1 MALYRFPGGALLLA
15 ALFAAFPH
23 CAAAEDKPVV
33 DAPKHPGHIVLKG
46 FDASRARLG
55 NTVVRDMGAG
65 YLQYR
70 YDSGQLAIIGEQER
84 KQHRP
89 GGPYLINPG
98 PFSHVDVYKDYFS
111 EPDSQSHADHDALR
125 VEIDPAIDVKNV
137 PTGTPIG
144 FVGDWVLVKGNA
156 TWLDGRYRAL
166 EVIDPSLQTA
176 LRNSIALNPI
186 GPELK
191 EEFGD
196 LYQRFAPGRQRSILE
211 GATVLFDETAY
222 YVEPSKGDEGRL
234 FVVDHIFPHRISW
247 DDFSNHGV
255 PASDE
260 AQFRA
265 AAKERGI
272 DCAALRL
279 CDDNARGPTTSVRS
293 VRWRDVGGRLYCD
306 EDTTTPE
313 PHFAP
318 CVEAYGPIR
327 KDYATRPA
335 GSLISPPWQGGLL
348 VIKGNVLG
356 L

>member
-1 MALYRFPGGALLLA
+1 M
-15 ALFAAFPH
+15 
-23 CAAAEDKPVV
+23 
-33 DAPKHPGHIVLKG
+33 
-46 FDASRARLG
+46 
-55 NTVVRDMGAG
+55 
-65 YLQYR
+65 
-70 YDSGQLAIIGEQER
+70 
-84 KQHRP
+84 
-89 GGPYLINPG
+89 
-98 PFSHVDVYKDYFS
+98 
-111 EPDSQSHADHDALR
+111 
-125 VEIDPAIDVKNV
+125 
-137 PTGTPIG
+137 
-144 FVGDWVLVKGNA
+144 
-156 TWLDGRYRAL
+156 
-166 EVIDPSLQTA
+166 IDPSLQTA

-234 FVVDHIFPHRISW
+234 FVVDHLFPHRISW
-247 DDFSNHGV
+247 DH
-255 PASDE
+255 
-260 AQFRA
+260 FRIMA
-265 AAKERGI
+265 FRLPTGRSSAPRPRNAEI
-272 DCAALRL
+272 SCAALRL